1 MMRQDIMTSFSYL
14 PILMK
19 KTFKIFRIILA
30 KKDFFLR
37 LLIILAKKKKTS
49 KTSCITSIEKYFGTF
64 RVISPLLLNVLFR
77 WKRLKGRLKGGEAF
91 IVIKIGVV

>member
-1 MMRQDIMTSFSYL
+1 MTSFSYL

-19 KTFKIFRIILA
+19 KTFKIFWIILA
-30 KKDFFLR
+30 EKDFEDF
-37 LLIILAKKKKTS
+37 LIILAQKKKTS
-49 KTSCITSIEKYFGTF
+49 KTSCITSIKKCFGTF

-77 WKRLKGRLKGGEAF
+77 WKRLEGRLKGGEAF